1 MYIYEMHQHTAL
13 CSACSPADPVDMVRS
28 LKKAGFA
35 GVVMT
40 EHFFHGN
47 TAVRRN
53 QPWEDFVGAFERCY
67 DIARQEGERLD
78 FDVLFGIEEGVGG
91 GKEVLLYGITPAFLY
106 EHPQLRDAD
115 LPTLSRLVRE
125 AGGLLFQAH
134 PFRVREYFVN
144 PWEPLPAEYLDGV
157 EGYNLHNGELENR
170 KAVSFAEENGLLISA
185 GSDDHVLEDTR
196 YGIVSPHRL
205 RDEAALAALL
215 RSGEYELYLGK

>member
-1 MYIYEMHQHTAL
+1 MYLYEMHQHTAP
-13 CSACSPADPVDMVRS
+13 CSACASADPAAMVRS

-40 EHFFHGN
+40 DHFLHGN

-53 QPWEDFVGAFERCY
+53 QPWEEIVRAFEHNY
-67 DIARQEGERLD
+67 EIARAEGEQLD

-106 EHPQLRDAD
+106 EHPQLREAN
-115 LPTLSRLVRE
+115 LPTLSRLVHE

-134 PFRVREYFVN
+134 PFRVREYIAN
-144 PWEPLPAEYLDGV
+144 PWEPLPAGYLDGV
-157 EGYNLHNGELENR
+157 EGYNLHNGEIENAR
-170 KAVSFAEENGLLISA
+170 AEQFAVQNGLLISA
-185 GSDDHVLEDTR
+185 GSDNHHLEKAR
-196 YGIVSPHRL
+196 YGLISPHRL

-215 RSGEYELYLGK
+215 RSGEYELYLGE